1 MATLGQN
8 GKVTLLDIAQSM
20 DPQGKV
26 ADVAELLTQT
36 NEILLDMPWFEGNLP
51 TGHQGTIRTGL
62 PTAVWRQFYQG
73 VPPSKSQ
80 RAKITDA
87 CAMLETRSE
96 VDVDEANLNGNASA
110 FRLSEATAFVEGL
123 NQTMADSLI
132 YGNAT
137 VNPERFNGL
146 APRYS
151 AISGATNGQNIIDA
165 GGTGSDNTSIWL
177 VVWGKQTAFG
187 IYPKGSQAGLTH
199 KDLGEY
205 DAFDA
210 NQNRFRAYGDLWQW
224 KCGVHVKD
232 WRYIVRIANIDVS
245 NLVAESSAADL
256 TKLLVRAF
264 ARIPLP
270 GMGNAVFYANRTV
283 KEMLSIQALAKS
295 NNALSITEA
304 LRQFG
309 GVDVSIKELR
319 FMGVPIRTVDRIVT
333 TEARVV

>member
-245 NLVAESSAADL
+245 NLVSEASAADL
-256 TKLLVRAF
+256 VKLMVRAF

-283 KEMLSIQALAKS
+283 KEMLSIQALNKS
-295 NNALSITEA
+295 QNALSITES

-309 GVDVSIKELR
+309 GVNVAMQELR
-319 FMGVPIRTVDRIVT
+319 FMGVPVRTVDRIVT

>member
-224 KCGVHVKD
+224 KCGLHVKD
-232 WRYIVRIANIDVS
+232 WRYVVRIANIDRS
-245 NLVAESSAADL
+245 LLSATIATGADL
-256 TKLLVRAF
+256 PDLMSDAVER
-264 ARIPLP
+264 LP
-270 GMGNAVFYANRTV
+270 SIGPNATFYMDRD
-283 KEMLSIQALAKS
+283 
-295 NNALSITEA
+295 
-304 LRQFG
+304 LRQVWRKQMAYKLKDSTLSLTDIG
-309 GVDVSIKELR
+309 GVRSPTYHEI
-319 FMGVPIRTVDRIVT
+319 PIRRVDRLAVD
-333 TEARVV
+333 EARVV

>member
-110 FRLSEATAFVEGL
+110 FRLSEATASFVEYGWTPTPDPWASL
-123 NQTMADSLI
+123 NALFRSYDKA
-132 YGNAT
+132 GGGGAFNA
-137 VNPERFNGL
+137 G
-146 APRYS
+146 RYS
-151 AISGATNGQNIIDA
+151 NARLDALIDA
-165 GGTGSDNTSIWL
+165 IRSE
-177 VVWGKQTAFG
+177 
-187 IYPKGSQAGLTH
+187 P
-199 KDLGEY
+199 DLARRRELRMAKEAA
-205 DAFDA
+205 DATLA
-210 NQNRFRAYGDLWQW
+210 A
-224 KCGVHVKD
+224 
-232 WRYIVRIANIDVS
+232 AS
-245 NLVAESSAADL
+245 PAVAETAS
-256 TKLLVRAF
+256 
-264 ARIPLP
+264 
-270 GMGNAVFYANRTV
+270 
-283 KEMLSIQALAKS
+283 
-295 NNALSITEA
+295 
-304 LRQFG
+304 
-309 GVDVSIKELR
+309 
-319 FMGVPIRTVDRIVT
+319 
-333 TEARVV
+333 

>member
-256 TKLLVRAF
+256 IKLMVRAF

-283 KEMLSIQALAKS
+283 KEMLSIQALNKS
-295 NNALSITEA
+295 QNALSITEA